1 MLVAAATMMSV
12 AISTAI
18 SVNPPSVE
26 IHSVF
31 PQKGGYAGGNELTI
45 NGANFLRDGIE
56 GMCLLSVEIIS
67 ATRLHEHNNKR
78 FFRSSVTPRRSY
90 LARFIVAR

>member
-1 MLVAAATMMSV
+1 MMWEQSAMLVAAATMVSV

-18 SVNPPSVE
+18 SVTPPSVE

-56 GMCLLSVEIIS
+56 GTCLVSVTPTIIS
-67 ATRLHEHNNKR
+67 ATPERTFR
-78 FFRSSVTPRRSY
+78 FFRSPVT
-90 LARFIVAR
+90 L